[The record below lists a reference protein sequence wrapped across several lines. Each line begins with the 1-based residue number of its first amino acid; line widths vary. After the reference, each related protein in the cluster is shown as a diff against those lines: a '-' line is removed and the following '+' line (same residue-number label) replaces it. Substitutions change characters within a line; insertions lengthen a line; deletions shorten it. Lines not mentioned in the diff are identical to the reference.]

1 MNYEQ
6 LVQSVIGDTE
16 QSLEKFLPEL
26 ILCGTILFMLFS
38 RLFTLTRKL
47 LPAWF
52 LAGLGVGCAF
62 VLAEPWKFLAEGV
75 PLERT
80 EIFTGMLVH
89 DAFTVYFRAILLFTT
104 FVFIVLA
111 RISRLADQENGP
123 DFYTLVLGA
132 ALGMC
137 LMAEANHLLVVFLA
151 IEMASLPSY
160 TLAGILKGNR
170 KSSEAS
176 MKYAVYGA
184 GAAGV
189 MLYGTSLIAGIT
201 GSAHIPTIAWRLAEG
216 IGTDY
221 QLVLVLSGLMML
233 VGLAFKLSAVPFHF
247 WCPDVFEGASAEVA
261 GFLSVASKAAALALL
276 VRLVVGFAAPPAEE
290 PVPFGSAQSH
300 AMAHAPAH
308 APPLGM
314 RQLPPASLPSLPSI
328 DPIRS
333 VAYDQAVAE
342 HQLISDH
349 SGSSESGQAKMIRVA
364 EMRTFLA
371 WVIGVLAAVTCTF
384 GNLAAYGQTNIKR
397 LLAYSTI
404 AHAGYMMMP
413 IAAGLAMMTHHP
425 IAASEAFA
433 ALLLY
438 VLIYVFMNMG
448 AFGIIAFVRNAIGSE
463 EISDY
468 AGLVRS
474 SPGWVVCFSAI
485 LFSLIGLP
493 PLAGFMGKLVIFAS
507 LVDAGMYWLLFIGG
521 VNTAISLF
529 YYLKVV
535 RVMTFDPEPEG
546 RPPLRLRF
554 VSLPGLFTM
563 LMTAPVFLL
572 IIQWNGFY
580 QWAEA
585 ACRTVVGN

>member
-6 LVQSVIGDTE
+6 LVQSVIGDTAS
-16 QSLEKFLPEL
+16 SLEKFLPEL
-26 ILCGTILFMLFS
+26 VICGTILLMLLS
-38 RLFTLTRKL
+38 RLFKLTRQMIPSWL
-47 LPAWF
+47 
-52 LAGLGVGCAF
+52 LAGAGVACAF
-62 VLAEPWKFLAEGV
+62 AIAEPWKFLSAGAT
-75 PLERT
+75 LERT

-89 DAFTVYFRAILLFTT
+89 DAFTVYFRAVLLFTT
-104 FVFIVLA
+104 LLFIMLA

-137 LMAEANHLLVVFLA
+137 LMAEANHLLIVFLA
-151 IEMASLPSY
+151 VEMASLPSY

-170 KSSEAS
+170 QSSEAS

-201 GSAHIPTIAWRLAEG
+201 GSAHLPTIAWRLAEG
-216 IGTDY
+216 MGTDY

-276 VRLVVGFAAPPAEE
+276 VRLTIGFAVPPANE
-290 PVPFGSAQSH
+290 PIPFAAGEVAV
-300 AMAHAPAH
+300 
-308 APPLGM
+308 
-314 RQLPPASLPSLPSI
+314 PASLASEVLNQSQASRRPVAHV
-328 DPIRS
+328 RS
-333 VAYDQAVAE
+333 VADSVDAQNKPAE
-342 HQLISDH
+342 
-349 SGSSESGQAKMIRVA
+349 MIRVSQI
-364 EMRTFLA
+364 RTFLS

-413 IAAGLAMMTHHP
+413 IAAGLAIMTENP
-425 IAASEAFA
+425 VAASEAFA

-448 AFGIIAFVRNAIGSE
+448 AFGIIAFIRNAVGGE
-463 EISDY
+463 QISDY

-535 RVMTFDPEPEG
+535 RVMTFDPGPED
-546 RPPLRLRF
+546 RSPPRLRL
-554 VSLPGLFTM
+554 VSVPGVFTM
-563 LMTAPVFLL
+563 LMTAPILLL
-572 IIQWNGFY
+572 IIQWNGLY
-580 QWAEA
+580 QWAET
-585 ACRTVVGN
+585 ACRTVLGN

>member
-16 QSLEKFLPEL
+16 NSLEKFLPEL
-26 ILCGTILFMLFS
+26 VLCGTILLMLLS
-38 RLFTLTRKL
+38 RLFKVTRQL
-47 LPAWF
+47 LPCWF
-52 LAGLGVGCAF
+52 LAGLGVGVAF
-62 VLAEPWKFLAEGV
+62 VLAEPWEFLGGGAA
-75 PLERT
+75 LEKT

-89 DAFTVYFRAILLFTT
+89 DAFTVYFRAIILFTT
-104 FVFIVLA
+104 FLFIVLA

-151 IEMASLPSY
+151 VEMASVPSY

-221 QLVLVLSGLMML
+221 QLVLVLAGLMML

-276 VRLVVGFAAPPAEE
+276 VRLAIGFSAPPATE
-290 PVPFGSAQSH
+290 PVPFESAEPRSAVV
-300 AMAHAPAH
+300 AMK
-308 APPLGM
+308 
-314 RQLPPASLPSLPSI
+314 QLPAQLPTPMRPA
-328 DPIRS
+328 
-333 VAYDQAVAE
+333 AYDATVISEKAASEKAV
-342 HQLISDH
+342 LN
-349 SGSSESGQAKMIRVA
+349 RVVG
-364 EMRTFLA
+364 MQTFLA
-371 WVIGVLAAVTCTF
+371 WVIGILAAITCTF

-413 IAAGLAMMTHHP
+413 IAAGLAIMARDP
-425 IAASEAFA
+425 VAAAEAFA

-438 VLIYVFMNMG
+438 VLIYIFMNMG
-448 AFGIIAFVRNAIGSE
+448 AFAIIAFVRNATGSE
-463 EISDY
+463 QIADY

-507 LVDAGMYWLLFIGG
+507 LVDAGMYWLLFVGG
-521 VNTAISLF
+521 VNTVISLF

-546 RPPLRLRF
+546 RPPLRLRLAS
-554 VSLPGLFTM
+554 VPGLFV
-563 LMTAPVFLL
+563 LVLTAPVLLL

>member
-16 QSLEKFLPEL
+16 NSLEKFLPEL
-26 ILCGTILFMLFS
+26 VLCGTILLMLIT
-38 RLFTLTRKL
+38 RLFEITRRL
-47 LPAWF
+47 LPPWF
-52 LAGLGVGCAF
+52 LAVVGTGVAF
-62 VLAEPWKFLAEGV
+62 CMAEPWVHLTGNVSLVRE
-75 PLERT
+75 

-89 DAFTVYFRAILLFTT
+89 DAFTIYFRAILLFTT
-104 FVFIVLA
+104 FLFIVLA
-111 RISRLADQENGP
+111 RISGLADQENGP
-123 DFYTLVLGA
+123 DFCTLVLGA

-137 LMAEANHLLVVFLA
+137 LMAEANHLLIVFLA
-151 IEMASLPSY
+151 VEMASVPSY
-160 TLAGILKGNR
+160 TLVGILKTNR

-201 GSAHIPTIAWRLAEG
+201 GSAHLPTIAWRLSEG

-221 QLVLVLSGLMML
+221 QLVLVLAGLMML

-247 WCPDVFEGASAEVA
+247 WCPDVFEGGSAEVA

-276 VRLVVGFAAPPAEE
+276 VRLAIGFASPPATE
-290 PVPFGSAQSH
+290 PQRFETTTVK
-300 AMAHAPAH
+300 
-308 APPLGM
+308 
-314 RQLPPASLPSLPSI
+314 
-328 DPIRS
+328 
-333 VAYDQAVAE
+333 VATAEVAE
-342 HQLISDH
+342 STDH
-349 SGSSESGQAKMIRVA
+349 TLVSHHKETATDRQMDRVA
-364 EMRTFLA
+364 GMRTFLA
-371 WVIGVLAAVTCTF
+371 WVIGVLAAITCTF

-413 IAAGLAMMTHHP
+413 IAAGLAMMTRDP
-425 IAASEAFA
+425 TAASEAFA

-448 AFGIIAFVRNAIGSE
+448 AFAIIAFIRNAMGSE
-463 EISDY
+463 EIADY

-474 SPGWVVCFSAI
+474 SPGWVVCFAAI

-507 LVDAGMYWLLFIGG
+507 LVDAGMYWLLFVGG
-521 VNTAISLF
+521 INTAISLF

-535 RVMTFDPEPEG
+535 RVMTFDPEPET
-546 RPPLRLRF
+546 RPPLRLRL
-554 VSLPGLFTM
+554 VSIPGLYV
-563 LMTAPVFLL
+563 LVLTAPVILL
-572 IIQWNGFY
+572 IIQWDGLY
-580 QWAEA
+580 RWAEA
-585 ACRTVVGN
+585 ACKTVVGY

>member
-16 QSLEKFLPEL
+16 SSLEKFLPEL
-26 ILCGTILFMLFS
+26 VLCGTILLMLFS
-38 RLFTLTRKL
+38 RLFTLTRRLMPSWL
-47 LPAWF
+47 LAS
-52 LAGLGVGCAF
+52 AGVGCAF
-62 VLAEPWKFLAEGV
+62 LLAEPWKFLSEGI

-89 DAFTVYFRAILLFTT
+89 DAFTVYFRAVLLFTT
-104 FVFIVLA
+104 FLFIVLA

-132 ALGMC
+132 TLGMC
-137 LMAEANHLLVVFLA
+137 LMAEANHLLIVFLA
-151 IEMASLPSY
+151 VEMASLPSY

-170 KSSEAS
+170 QSSEAS

-201 GSAHIPTIAWRLAEG
+201 GSAHLPTIAWRLAEG
-216 IGTDY
+216 MGTDY

-276 VRLVVGFAAPPAEE
+276 VRLAVGFAVPPASE
-290 PVPFGSAQSH
+290 PVPFAAGKQLSEVSTASETPGHTDAPVQLVVH
-300 AMAHAPAH
+300 ARPVADSGAAETAPAE
-308 APPLGM
+308 
-314 RQLPPASLPSLPSI
+314 
-328 DPIRS
+328 
-333 VAYDQAVAE
+333 V
-342 HQLISDH
+342 
-349 SGSSESGQAKMIRVA
+349 IRVSQ
-364 EMRTFLA
+364 MRTFLS

-413 IAAGLAMMTHHP
+413 IAAGLAIMTANP
-425 IAASEAFA
+425 EAASEAFA

-438 VLIYVFMNMG
+438 LLIYVFMNMG
-448 AFGIIAFVRNAIGSE
+448 AFGIIAFIRNAVGGEQIA
-463 EISDY
+463 DY

-546 RPPLRLRF
+546 RPPLRMPL
-554 VSLPGLFTM
+554 VSVPGVFTM
-563 LMTAPVFLL
+563 LMTAPILLL

-580 QWAEA
+580 RWAEA
-585 ACRTVVGN
+585 ACRTVLGN

>member
-132 ALGMC
+132 TLGMC

-276 VRLVVGFAAPPAEE
+276 VRLVVGFAAPPAGE
-290 PVPFGSAQSH
+290 PVPFGSA
-300 AMAHAPAH
+300 
-308 APPLGM
+308 
-314 RQLPPASLPSLPSI
+314 
-328 DPIRS
+328 
-333 VAYDQAVAE
+333 
-342 HQLISDH
+342 
-349 SGSSESGQAKMIRVA
+349 
-364 EMRTFLA
+364 
-371 WVIGVLAAVTCTF
+371 
-384 GNLAAYGQTNIKR
+384 
-397 LLAYSTI
+397 
-404 AHAGYMMMP
+404 
-413 IAAGLAMMTHHP
+413 
-425 IAASEAFA
+425 
-433 ALLLY
+433 
-438 VLIYVFMNMG
+438 
-448 AFGIIAFVRNAIGSE
+448 
-463 EISDY
+463 
-468 AGLVRS
+468 
-474 SPGWVVCFSAI
+474 
-485 LFSLIGLP
+485 
-493 PLAGFMGKLVIFAS
+493 
-507 LVDAGMYWLLFIGG
+507 
-521 VNTAISLF
+521 
-529 YYLKVV
+529 
-535 RVMTFDPEPEG
+535 
-546 RPPLRLRF
+546 
-554 VSLPGLFTM
+554 
-563 LMTAPVFLL
+563 
-572 IIQWNGFY
+572 
-580 QWAEA
+580 
-585 ACRTVVGN
+585 

>member
-1 MNYEQ
+1 MPSW
-6 LVQSVIGDTE
+6 LLASAGVAFA
-16 QSLEKFLPEL
+16 FL
-26 ILCGTILFMLFS
+26 
-38 RLFTLTRKL
+38 
-47 LPAWF
+47 
-52 LAGLGVGCAF
+52 
-62 VLAEPWKFLAEGV
+62 LAEPWKFLSQGV

-89 DAFTVYFRAILLFTT
+89 DAFTVYFRAILLFTS
-104 FVFIVLA
+104 FLFIVLA

-123 DFYTLVLGA
+123 DFYTLALGA
-132 ALGMC
+132 VLGMC
-137 LMAEANHLLVVFLA
+137 LMAEANHLLIVFLA
-151 IEMASLPSY
+151 VEMASLPSY

-170 KSSEAS
+170 QSSEAS

-201 GSAHIPTIAWRLAEG
+201 GSAHLPTIAWRLAEG
-216 IGTDY
+216 MGTDY

-276 VRLVVGFAAPPAEE
+276 VRLTVGFAVPPATE
-290 PVPFGSAQSH
+290 PVPFAAGKSPVNASVAGETSEQSQGSLRPIAYARPVADSDD
-300 AMAHAPAH
+300 ADTAPA
-308 APPLGM
+308 
-314 RQLPPASLPSLPSI
+314 
-328 DPIRS
+328 
-333 VAYDQAVAE
+333 E
-342 HQLISDH
+342 
-349 SGSSESGQAKMIRVA
+349 MIRVSHI
-364 EMRTFLA
+364 RNFLA

-413 IAAGLAMMTHHP
+413 IAAGLAIMTENP
-425 IAASEAFA
+425 PAASEAFA

-448 AFGIIAFVRNAIGSE
+448 AFGIIAFIRNAVGGEQIA
-463 EISDY
+463 DY

-474 SPGWVVCFSAI
+474 NPGWVVCFSAI

-535 RVMTFDPEPEG
+535 RVMTFDLEPEG
-546 RPPLRLRF
+546 RPSLRMPL
-554 VSLPGLFTM
+554 VSLPGVFTM
-563 LMTAPVFLL
+563 LMTAPILLL
-572 IIQWNGFY
+572 IIQWNGLY

-585 ACRTVVGN
+585 ACKTVLGN